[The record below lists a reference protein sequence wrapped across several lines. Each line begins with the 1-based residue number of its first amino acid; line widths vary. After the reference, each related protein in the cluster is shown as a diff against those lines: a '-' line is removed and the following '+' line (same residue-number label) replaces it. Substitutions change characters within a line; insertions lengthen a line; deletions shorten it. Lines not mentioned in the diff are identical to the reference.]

1 MPPVWW
7 KAQRVSKLQKILLA
21 ILIPV
26 MVALIVITWGSI
38 FSIILAATMFLIPVI
53 YLANRFINTD
63 EGSDFTDDGNG

>member
-1 MPPVWW
+1 
-7 KAQRVSKLQKILLA
+7 
-21 ILIPV
+21 